1 MKAEPDAPP
10 LHEDPELFLEA
21 VRFTAAETG
30 FSARLIEKDYFCS
43 LVLAHLA
50 QAAPEL
56 VFKGGTCLAK
66 VHVGFHRM
74 SEDLDFVL
82 PTAVDSTRSER
93 SRRSAPAKAAIAAL
107 PRRDR
112 AFRIAQPLTGANE
125 SLQYLATL
133 AYGSRLARQEE
144 SIRIEIGL
152 REPLLTP
159 RVSGEARTLLLDPV
173 RGRSVL
179 DPLTLSVLSLEEAL
193 AEKFRAALSRRDVA
207 IRDFFDLD
215 YAERAGRLRAIE
227 IVPLVRRKLAMPGS
241 QPVDVSTRRQA
252 ALERQIET
260 DLKPVLRPED
270 FRAFDLDRAW
280 RLVAEMAGRLEGA
293 LPRDPEP

>member
-1 MKAEPDAPP
+1 MKPDAPP
-10 LHEDPELFLEA
+10 LHEDPELFREA
-21 VRFTAAETG
+21 VRYTAAETG
-30 FSARLIEKDYFCS
+30 FAARLIEKDYFCS

-50 QAAPEL
+50 QAAAEL

-82 PTAVDSTRSER
+82 PTSVDSTRSER
-93 SRRSAPAKAAIAAL
+93 SRRSAPAKAAISAL

-125 SLQYLATL
+125 SLQYVATI
-133 AYGSRLARQEE
+133 AYDSGLARQEE

-159 RVSGEARTLLLDPV
+159 SVSGQARTLLLDPV
-173 RGRSVL
+173 SGRTRL
-179 DPLTLSVLSLEEAL
+179 DPISIAVLSLDEAL

-215 YAERAGRLRAIE
+215 HAERAGSLRATE
-227 IVPLVRRKLAMPGS
+227 LVPLVRRKLAVPGS
-241 QPVDVSTRRQA
+241 QPVDVSSPRRA
-252 ALERQIET
+252 ALERRLET

-270 FRAFDLDRAW
+270 FRAFDLERAW
-280 RLVAEMAGRLEGA
+280 RLVVEMAVWLERSR
-293 LPRDPEP
+293 PRDPES